1 MNEKTL
7 DIIPKVSE
15 YEIQKAVVQFLELKK
30 CKYTS
35 IPNSTYT
42 RSWSQKMKNKQSG
55 LRAGLPDLFVI
66 YNNHAFF
73 IEMKTP
79 KGIISDYQAE
89 WIREIN
95 KTEIKAYVCRSVDDV
110 AKVLEQY
117 ESRIY

>member
-1 MNEKTL
+1 MNEKNL
-7 DIIPKVSE
+7 DIISKVSE

-55 LRAGLPDLFVI
+55 LRAGLPDLFVV
-66 YNNHAFF
+66 YNDHAFF

-79 KGIISDYQAE
+79 KGVISEYQQA
-89 WIREIN
+89 WIYSIN
-95 KTEIKAYVCRSVDDV
+95 KTEIKAHICRSVEDV

-117 ESRIY
+117 E